1 MTIKKLKDLNG
12 NTKKSALATIDYS
25 GRINRELEIDFD
37 NTDFAVINRPG
48 KGSIVTLNNIAYL
61 PTVTATVAVVE
72 EDDTEIDMLALLMG

>member
-25 GRINRELEIDFD
+25 GRINRNLEIDFN
-37 NTDFAVINRPG
+37 NTTFSVVSRPG
-48 KGSIVTLNNIAYL
+48 KGSIVDLLSISYL
-61 PTVTATVAVVE
+61 PTVTATAAVVE

>member
-1 MTIKKLKDLNG
+1 MTIKKLKDLSG

-61 PTVTATVAVVE
+61 PTVSEPIVVA
-72 EDDTEIDMLALLMG
+72 EDDDAEIDMLALLIG

>member
-25 GRINRELEIDFD
+25 GRINRKLEIDFD